1 MKRTILLAVAAIVAL
16 MSASCQKEEMG
27 RILTATIEQYEHNDS
42 KAYINNDHY
51 ACWEND
57 DKVQINTVRCTVR
70 VSEGNEHNYSATIE
84 GQVPTGQDLLAFYPA
99 DMVDDLGASGG
110 TVTLPHEQTYRKQ
123 NGHQV
128 IDNPMAAYCPEG
140 SNELRFRNLCGLLEV
155 TVNTSESVR
164 AIQVMGDDGQMLWGE
179 ALLKLNE
186 QYLPVLGKFTNG
198 SNSVVLLIPEDVTP
212 VTNTFY
218 IVVPGGTLFTNLTV
232 AVLTTDGT
240 TYTHHCKT
248 NNIDQ
253 AVLRNQIGAFAYTPQ
268 GPQDNIFVPDW
279 AIRYT
284 AQEQVTPNESST
296 FGNANYIGCN
306 FSNGIGYLLFDRPLT
321 LIGNYSFSDCI
332 SLTSITLPETLILIG
347 NEAFSNCP
355 SLSSITLPENLTHI
369 GGSAFQNCSSLS
381 SITLPENL
389 TSIGG
394 SAFRNCSSLSSIT
407 LPAAL
412 FSIGD
417 NAFSYC
423 SNLSSI
429 TLPAALTSIE
439 DNAFSYCSNLSSIT
453 LPAALISIG
462 DYAFSYCSNL
472 SSITLPENLTSI
484 GVSAFQNCSSISS
497 ITLPAALT
505 SIGTYAFSFCPELCR
520 VDCYRKTPPTLGTDA
535 FCDISRNAKLHVPIN
550 ADYSSWESY
559 FGGGI
564 EHDL

>member
-27 RILTATIEQYEHNDS
+27 RILTATIEQYEHNS
-42 KAYINNDHY
+42 KAYINDEHY
-51 ACWEND
+51 ACWENGD
-57 DKVQINTVRCTVR
+57 AVSINGTTYPIAI
-70 VSEGNEHNYSATIE
+70 ENTTATIDAPS
-84 GQVPTGQDLLAFYPA
+84 GLTGDLLAFYPA
-99 DMVDDLGASGG
+99 DRATNLTSNGG
-110 TVTLPHEQTYRKQ
+110 IVKLQHTQTYTES

-128 IDNPMAAYCPEG
+128 IDNPMAAYCPES

-248 NNIDQ
+248 SNIDQ

-306 FSNGIGYLLFDRPLT
+306 FSNGIGYLIFDRPLT

-381 SITLPENL
+381 SITLPAAL
-389 TSIGG
+389 TSIEDC
-394 SAFRNCSSLSSIT
+394 AFWGCSSLSSIV
-407 LPAAL
+407 
-412 FSIGD
+412 
-417 NAFSYC
+417 
-423 SNLSSI
+423 
-429 TLPAALTSIE
+429 LPAALTSIRHG
-439 DNAFSYCSNLSSIT
+439 AFW
-453 LPAALISIG
+453 
-462 DYAFSYCSNL
+462 D
-472 SSITLPENLTSI
+472 
-484 GVSAFQNCSSISS
+484 CSSLS
-497 ITLPAALT
+497 
-505 SIGTYAFSFCPELCR
+505 R
-520 VDCYRKTPPTLGTDA
+520 VDCYHPAPPSLGPDA
-535 FCDISRNAKLHVPIN
+535 FYNIPQNAKLHVPRYAN
-550 ADYSSWESY
+550 YSSWESY

-564 EHDL
+564 EPDL